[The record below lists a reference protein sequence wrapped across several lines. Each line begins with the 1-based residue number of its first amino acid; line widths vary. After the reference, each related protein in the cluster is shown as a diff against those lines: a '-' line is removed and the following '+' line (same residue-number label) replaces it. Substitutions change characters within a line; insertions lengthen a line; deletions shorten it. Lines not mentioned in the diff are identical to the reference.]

1 MPPKAKTTA
10 AKLKT
15 AARVMKSDVAAV
27 LASLERA
34 GSRKVREEM
43 GPRYGIVAAKAY
55 GVPMAKI
62 KLIAKAI
69 GRNHAMAA
77 ALWETGWY
85 EARMLASLVAEP
97 SRVTPAEMERWA
109 RDFDNW
115 AVCDTMCFHLFDRT
129 PHALDR
135 IANWAVRREE
145 FVKRAA
151 FALLASVALRDKK
164 AADEPFLK
172 CLPLIETAAGDE
184 RNFVKKGV
192 SWALR
197 GIGKRNARLRA
208 AATEIARRLAESDQ
222 LAARW
227 IGKDALRE
235 FGKRTAR

>member
-1 MPPKAKTTA
+1 MPIKAKTA
-10 AKLKT
+10 AVKT
-15 AARVMKSDVAAV
+15 PKRVQTRDVAAV
-27 LASLERA
+27 LASLKRA
-34 GSRKVREEM
+34 GSKKVREEM

-62 KLIAKAI
+62 KLIAKSI

-77 ALWETGWY
+77 ALWDTGWY
-85 EARMLASLVAEP
+85 EARLLASLVAEP
-97 SRVTPAEMERWA
+97 SCVTPAEMERWA
-109 RDFDNW
+109 QDFDNW
-115 AVCDTMCFHLFDRT
+115 AVCDTICFHLFDRT
-129 PHALDR
+129 PHAFDR
-135 IANWAVRREE
+135 IARWAGRREE

-151 FALLASVALRDKK
+151 FALLASVALHDKN

-172 CLPLIETAAGDE
+172 GLQSIEKAAGDD

-197 GIGKRNARLRA
+197 GIGKRNARLCA

-222 LAARW
+222 PAARW